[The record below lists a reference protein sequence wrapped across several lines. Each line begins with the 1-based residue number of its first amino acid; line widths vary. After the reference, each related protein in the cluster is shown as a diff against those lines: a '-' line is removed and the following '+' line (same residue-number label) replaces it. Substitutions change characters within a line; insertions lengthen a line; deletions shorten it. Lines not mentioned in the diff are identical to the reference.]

1 MNRQLLPHIEIN
13 PAFLQ
18 QWELDDIHN
27 AFFKCTRWQLEETL
41 DPVYCPYHYFCSS
54 TYPGN
59 YPPVVDILLLAL
71 VAISYWATLV
81 LTLIQKYGATC
92 HVSRCYNVFM
102 GGRWATISYL
112 VPSGPIT
119 LPLILLALAK
129 GHRIATAFPVSAI
142 GPSVLQLILISAL
155 AHDTGYESDIRYT
168 FYKASTISGI
178 LHASVY
184 VDSAVLPYYT
194 GLDALLLSTFSG
206 ECMSCVCR
214 KDTLVVGG
222 KLVAYRGWSATSFSV
237 VGALCLRM
245 ICRLFRGEKMGK
257 VTVARA
263 FLENL
268 GWIFIARDCVYLI
281 ASSHLERNVLGVA
294 VSSCVLVLICLEVVR
309 KVCTWTKHWAVY
321 KRCDS
326 SQSIQQEHRS
336 WSTETQVYM

>member
-18 QWELDDIHN
+18 QGELDDIHN

-54 TYPGN
+54 TYPEVWG
-59 YPPVVDILLLAL
+59 YMPR
-71 VAISYWATLV
+71 ISV
-81 LTLIQKYGATC
+81 LQCFY
-92 HVSRCYNVFM
+92 

-237 VGALCLRM
+237 VGALCLWDD
-245 ICRLFRGEKMGK
+245 LQALQGGEDGEGDGGEGVFGK
-257 VTVARA
+257 
-263 FLENL
+263 L
-268 GWIFIARDCVYLI
+268 GLDLY
-281 ASSHLERNVLGVA
+281 S
-294 VSSCVLVLICLEVVR
+294 
-309 KVCTWTKHWAVY
+309 
-321 KRCDS
+321 
-326 SQSIQQEHRS
+326 
-336 WSTETQVYM
+336 